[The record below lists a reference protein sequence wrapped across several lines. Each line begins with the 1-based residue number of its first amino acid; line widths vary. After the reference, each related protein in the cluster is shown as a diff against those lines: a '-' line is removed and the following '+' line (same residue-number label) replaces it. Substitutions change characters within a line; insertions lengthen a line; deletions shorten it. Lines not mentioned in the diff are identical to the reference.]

1 MTNFHQSF
9 QLKRKIPSNLILTLH
24 GSSLVFPVVYILS
37 SQLIFINVNRNNK
50 NLDSVKLNTKT
61 FGG

>member
-37 SQLIFINVNRNNK
+37 LQLIFINVNRNNK